1 MIEQSREEFFAAN
14 DAKPCRHC
22 LKRDEPGSG
31 IGPVIASMLFESY
44 ANAEVERLDRLAKRD
59 AVTDDYDAKLKQ
71 RNNELYIRACW
82 LSNTVPEAMP
92 TEHLS
97 QLLSKA
103 A

>member
-1 MIEQSREEFFAAN
+1 MIEQDRKDFFAQH
-14 DAKPCRHC
+14 DAAPCRHC

-44 ANAEVERLDRLAKRD
+44 ANAETERLDRLAERGAIADDHDARLKR
-59 AVTDDYDAKLKQ
+59 

-82 LSNTVPEAMP
+82 LSNTVPDVMP
-92 TEHLS
+92 AEHLS
-97 QLLSKA
+97 QLLSRA

>member
-1 MIEQSREEFFAAN
+1 MIEQNRDEFFAAN

-22 LKRDEPGSG
+22 LQRDEPGTG

-44 ANAEVERLDRLAKRD
+44 ANAEVERLDRLAERG
-59 AVTDDYDAKLKQ
+59 AVTDDYDARLKR
-71 RNNELYIRACW
+71 RNNDLYIRACW

-92 TEHLS
+92 AEHLS
-97 QLLSKA
+97 QMLSRA